1 LATLTRSSWPL
12 LRRQLNPELLGNLK
26 LLRKAPVLLN
36 FDQRPR
42 NLHLSRLRQAE
53 RGVGDHAL
61 TIFDTC
67 ETFIFELS
75 HIFFD
80 GTWGAA
86 LAEIMTNEA
95 SSWATFLRLQ
105 PRIQPSS
112 PIYDDDDDDALP
124 LYIKGTDWQIIEQ
137 QPRVLLEASGETEA
151 INLPTIL
158 LIRKFFKQRSGLLQ
172 LTVNDILVLYR
183 AIHAVTYEPS
193 QRIVDVLNAL
203 AREETTRK
211 AALAA
216 LEAIGSHKRTNPH
229 ILIPLDA
236 SKRSPR
242 DRLHPMTFSVP
253 FEELNLAHWHE
264 QSLET
269 LQHYYQGKGTFE
281 EFDEVRRLYLG
292 ALADFGRLFSQA
304 KDVAAMGES
313 ASVGTIKFL
322 AHLPPRVQKLLDRIP
337 NRFEVLNDIIKGR
350 EVFSNIG
357 AVVPGSTLTRF
368 MTAKDDNE
376 NKTLVWAVM
385 TDANSIMHITLR
397 DFRPHVAQ
405 LAAVGYEEV
414 ANRMTQDYLD
424 AYASGLN
431 AFIGSLL
438 QITLANPQ

>member
-1 LATLTRSSWPL
+1 
-12 LRRQLNPELLGNLK
+12 
-26 LLRKAPVLLN
+26 
-36 FDQRPR
+36 
-42 NLHLSRLRQAE
+42 
-53 RGVGDHAL
+53 
-61 TIFDTC
+61 
-67 ETFIFELS
+67 
-75 HIFFD
+75 
-80 GTWGAA
+80 
-86 LAEIMTNEA
+86 
-95 SSWATFLRLQ
+95 
-105 PRIQPSS
+105 
-112 PIYDDDDDDALP
+112 
-124 LYIKGTDWQIIEQ
+124 
-137 QPRVLLEASGETEA
+137 
-151 INLPTIL
+151 
-158 LIRKFFKQRSGLLQ
+158 
-172 LTVNDILVLYR
+172 
-183 AIHAVTYEPS
+183 
-193 QRIVDVLNAL
+193 VDVLNAL

-216 LEAIGSHKRTNPH
+216 LEAISSHKRTNPH

-236 SKRSPR
+236 SKRSPH